1 MPPRKLKT
9 PPRPVRPTLV
19 TRGSGITAGLE
30 HWRLVH
36 NEKII
41 LIDRTIDGRFA
52 SDVVTW
58 NSAVGLNVSDTQLL
72 KDATSEDTP

>member
-30 HWRLVH
+30 LWRLVH